1 MGIVVDKRF
10 KRSIAS
16 NDETEPL
23 ILERPTA
30 ARARTKSWMK
40 PMALVVGGTLLV
52 AGAATNFAT
61 VDSALGKP
69 WNLPRPNMPTVPKP
83 KMPNLP
89 KFPNLPKMPNLPK
102 PKSEEDDEEAECGN
116 PWKWPKITNLPNLPK
131 FPNLPKMPNLPKPKS
146 EEDDDD
152 AESWQA

>member
-10 KRSIAS
+10 KRSIVS

-23 ILERPTA
+23 ILERRTA

-52 AGAATNFAT
+52 AGAATNLAT

-69 WNLPRPNMPTVPKP
+69 WNLPKRPNLPNIPKIP
-83 KMPNLP
+83 NLPNVPNLP
-89 KFPNLPKMPNLPK
+89 KIPKW
-102 PKSEEDDEEAECGN
+102 PKSEDNAVEE
-116 PWKWPKITNLPNLPK
+116 
-131 FPNLPKMPNLPKPKS
+131 
-146 EEDDDD
+146 
-152 AESWQA
+152 ESWQA